1 MDPAFPGHLL
11 GPLFFQCPLFS
22 SFSHGKESSFKS
34 SLTVLP
40 KQDVQASV
48 HPMSPVQFLQTW
60 KLLQDLGS
68 SLTDLPKQNAWLF
81 IVRGILWDEYLR

>member
-1 MDPAFPGHLL
+1 METIASNSSFYFYTALPCHNIFLFCSVVS

-40 KQDVQASV
+40 KQD
-48 HPMSPVQFLQTW
+48 LQGRQTFEPE
-60 KLLQDLGS
+60 L
-68 SLTDLPKQNAWLF
+68 
-81 IVRGILWDEYLR
+81 